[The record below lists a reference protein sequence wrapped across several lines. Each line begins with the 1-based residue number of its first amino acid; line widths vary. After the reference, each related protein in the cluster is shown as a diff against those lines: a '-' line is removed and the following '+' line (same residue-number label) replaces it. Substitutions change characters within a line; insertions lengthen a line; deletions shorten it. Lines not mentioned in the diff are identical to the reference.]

1 MNRIPK
7 PTEVRYHLDRTYL
20 NEPMRYGDISLIQ
33 IGRLHCTPH
42 TTIETHPHLNWFE
55 LTIITDGKGVVGT
68 NGESISVKSG
78 DIHLSFPGDFHQI
91 AADPEDPL
99 KCDFLSFW
107 PEDPALLEEL
117 ETAVRRLYPAK
128 LRLFS
133 DERIAWQVS
142 NAISELNTPASH
154 SEKILQSAFLQI
166 VLMLLDDLERNT
178 DLSAKSMIGH
188 PEELCFQMMYYIDTH
203 LYAMRS
209 LHEVT
214 DSLGYSYSY
223 LSNLFRQTTG
233 GTLESYYRTRRMEA
247 ARLLIQEARMKIGE
261 IADLLHYSSIYT
273 FSRAV
278 RDQFGVPPSDLRK
291 GENNG

>member
-7 PTEVRYHLDRTYL
+7 PTEVRYHLDRAYL
-20 NEPMRYGDISLIQ
+20 NEPMRYGTISLIQ

-42 TTIETHPHLNWFE
+42 TTVETHPHLNWFE

-68 NGESISVKSG
+68 NGDSVSVQSG

-117 ETAVRRLYPAK
+117 ETAARRLYPAK

-142 NAISELNTPASH
+142 NAISELNSPASH
-154 SEKILQSAFLQI
+154 SELILQSAFLQI

-178 DLSAKSMIGH
+178 DLSAKSMIGR

-233 GTLESYYRTRRMEA
+233 GTLESYYRARRMEA

-261 IADLLHYSSIYT
+261 IAELLHYSSIYT

-278 RDQFGVPPSDLRK
+278 REQFGVPPSDLRK
-291 GENNG
+291 GKNNG

>member
-7 PTEVRYHLDRTYL
+7 PTEVRYHLDRAYL
-20 NEPMRYGDISLIQ
+20 NEPMRYGTVSLIQ

-55 LTIITDGKGVVGT
+55 LTIITDGKDVVGT

-117 ETAVRRLYPAK
+117 ETAARRLYPAK

-142 NAISELNTPASH
+142 NAISELNSPASH
-154 SEKILQSAFLQI
+154 SELILQSAFLQI
-166 VLMLLDDLERNT
+166 VLMLLDDLEQNT

-188 PEELCFQMMYYIDTH
+188 PEELCFQMMYYIGIQAFGGCGKIGKNVYIRSDSVKMGSWVFNNCKNIANVYFYGNAPRYGRQLAHEPVDTGSGFEAV
-203 LYAMRS
+203 LY
-209 LHEVT
+209 
-214 DSLGYSYSY
+214 
-223 LSNLFRQTTG
+223 FRQ
-233 GTLESYYRTRRMEA
+233 YRILPE
-247 ARLLIQEARMKIGE
+247 Q
-261 IADLLHYSSIYT
+261 
-273 FSRAV
+273 
-278 RDQFGVPPSDLRK
+278 
-291 GENNG
+291 